1 MLIKQLKFIMIFNRI
16 YLKYKLGGNIMKK
29 QMKKVLCVV
38 LSILMAFSYAVPAF
52 AGSIDNTHLSTKQS
66 DVKSDAEVKA
76 VEKEIDN
83 IGRVKYTE
91 KSYAKITVAENAY
104 NVLSDYQKAEVSNY
118 GILKAAKDAYEAAK
132 ADNID
137 TSSYTITDK
146 GSLSDD
152 VNWFVYDNGLL
163 EITGKGSISSYS
175 KGNAPWYQ
183 YKDTIT
189 SILVRSS
196 ITDIGD
202 SSFYGCNNVTE
213 ITLPFVGASR
223 DAIGYSCSFGYIFGY
238 STSSYTSS
246 NSFDDDFAPDYG
258 YKGPFYNGVYD
269 NGYYYYR
276 FSVPSSLKK
285 VTVTD
290 ATQIGKGAFHK
301 CTGISEIVLN
311 DGITSIGDYAFY
323 NCGVKDFAI
332 PNTVETIGK
341 YAFYNCNN
349 LQEVFISN
357 SVTAIGAYTFYGC
370 NGITKLNI
378 SENVTTIGNY
388 AFYGCSS
395 LTELN
400 IPNKTES
407 VGSYAFA
414 ECRNL
419 KKINIPDSV
428 TNLGEGAFSSE
439 TSMSASDLIIGSG
452 LNAIPQKAFKNCKAL
467 TTINVPKTVTS
478 IGDSAFYGC
487 DSVTE
492 ITLPFVGASR
502 DAKGYSCSFGYIFGY
517 STSSYT
523 SSNSFDDDFAPD
535 YGYKGPFYNGVYDNG
550 YYYYRFSV
558 PSSLKKVT
566 VTDATQIGKG
576 AFHKCTGISE
586 IVLNDGIT
594 SIGDYAFYNCGVK
607 DFAIPNTVETIGKYA
622 FYGCSSLQDM
632 FIPNSVKSIEPYTFY
647 NCNGINKLAIS
658 ENVTSIGDYAF
669 YGCSGIDNLIIPN
682 QTESIGYYAFS
693 NCKGLK
699 KINIP
704 DSVTTMGK
712 GAFSSDNN
720 SMNISELH
728 IGSGLKAIPEETF
741 KNCNQLTSVI
751 VPNTVERIG
760 SRAFSGCNKLT
771 EITLPFVGASRDA
784 TGYSCSFGYIFDYST
799 SSYKERSYFD
809 GDFAPGYGYETG
821 DFTTMGN
828 GYYYYYYDFSVPSS
842 LKTVTIT
849 DADQIGKG
857 AFHQCTNIS
866 KIVLNDGITS
876 IGDYAFYNN
885 PWYNNLT
892 DEFVTVGDNV
902 LIKYNGTKSSVTIPD
917 TVKHIAGGVFKNNNK
932 ISEVILPNG
941 LLSIGDNAFKGTA
954 LSTVTIPR
962 SVTKIGTNAFSSCNL
977 KVYQPSAGYDYD
989 SSNKTVLND
998 SYTKGNDTFYYII
1011 KSDDTAEIIG
1021 CETTSTELTVPEE
1034 IDGHAVSSIGDYGF
1048 AKCSTLKSITIPKNI
1063 KTIGKYA
1070 FDGCTGLINATI
1082 PTTVSSVDDYAFNNC
1097 TGLKNV
1103 TISEGVVSIGKG
1115 CFYNCTSLAEAVV
1128 PDTAKYVG
1136 AYAFYNCTSMVN
1148 ATIGTTTESIGECT
1162 FYNCEKLE
1170 TVVIGYSV
1178 KSIGNYAFYNCALG
1192 RVSVPSATTV
1202 IGNFAFA
1209 ENSNLTKATLRKNLL
1224 TIGDGAFK
1232 DCGLLSTISIPTTVT
1247 SIGDEAFENCTSIA
1261 SVTIPTGVTEI
1272 KKRTFSNCSSLANVT
1287 IKGEVTSIGE
1297 SAFLNN
1303 AFTAIQLPESLKT
1316 IGSSAFKNCGKLE
1329 KITLPNNTAN
1339 IGNAAF
1345 LNCSALHLV
1354 SVPDSVAFVGKNV
1367 FFYNDDIIVEI
1378 RKNSGTVADKL
1389 LTQQGIHHV
1398 ILDENIST
1406 IGKNVFDSCYELST
1420 VTYGNETVKSGEY
1433 KLSKSIKTI
1442 CSEAFKDNPLLRNL
1456 IVPDTL
1462 GTIGDN
1468 AFYNAIQSGHHCKDV
1483 TVTFY
1488 YVNGEI
1494 AANILN
1500 SQYVSH
1506 IVVNDNIHALGEKA
1520 FFNMPVLESISLPD
1534 TISSVGANVFANPGK
1549 KVMATFRGVDGTIDA
1564 SVYDGKISGICYL
1577 YIEDGIKKIGKNAFA
1592 NSDTV
1597 LGVEIVNTDTID
1609 DYAFSNCPAIKQL
1622 YIDSVVNINDYAFYN
1637 DIAIDDIVINQDLVN
1652 IGSHA
1657 FDSCKLI
1664 SKVKLPNTVRN
1675 IGAYAFYD
1683 CNSMKSINIPV
1694 GVDIINEYTFF
1705 GCASLLSV
1713 DLPNT
1718 VKSIGDYAYYGCVLV
1733 NDLSLGNAVESI
1745 GAYAFY
1751 NCNKV
1756 KEILLPD
1763 SLKSIGNY
1771 AFRSCSTI
1779 TEITI
1784 PDSVT
1789 QLGDCVFYACTG
1801 LERAEF
1807 GTGIVKI
1814 GNSEFYGCVKF
1825 TELYL
1830 YGNVN
1835 NIHDLA
1841 FYGAEDAEVYTYPNS
1856 YVEDY
1861 CNDNGLVYHEIGN
1874 ITSVSLTPPSKTEY
1888 VENDKLDTAGMKFNV
1903 TYDNGYERTV
1913 TSGLKITGFDSE
1925 NVGKQTVTVSYRGKS
1940 ATFEVNVSEKKVVDA
1955 EFEFPN
1961 DIKIIQGE
1969 DLDLSSGKVILTYS
1983 DGSQQTIKK
1992 GYAVTGFDKTKVGK
2006 QNITITY
2013 RDFSTDL
2020 EVAVEE
2026 KQEPEHTHNWSDWKY
2041 NNDAVYNSSSD
2052 YKDGT
2057 QTRTCSA
2064 CGESETKEAPNTA
2077 LLRRRGNA
2085 LSLESSITLATY
2097 ITKDVVDYYDEVYA
2111 EFTRNGKTEK
2121 VYPSGKTL
2129 TSNSIVYCIFDYTG
2143 ISPQALGDD
2152 VSITFY
2158 GVKDGV
2164 TYNGNAYKYSATD
2177 YIKSTLNKPTSSAK
2191 LKTLLVDLVYYGE
2204 ACQVYQNY
2212 KTDNLL
2218 TDILTDEQKALR
2230 STADLNVTN
2239 IKNASYET
2247 CENRLVKFGTALRLN
2262 NSVEIAIPLNMTNV
2276 TLDDLSFKVKIGSR
2290 TLTYTYAENPDNFE
2304 KGKDGYWY
2312 FYFDGVYA
2320 NQMSDEVFIT
2330 AYKGDEQVSYTLKYS
2345 VESYAA
2351 TVTDAKLKA
2360 VTDAMMRY
2368 GNSAK
2373 AYAGK

>member
-1 MLIKQLKFIMIFNRI
+1 
-16 YLKYKLGGNIMKK
+16 MKK

-38 LSILMAFSYAVPAF
+38 LSILMAFCYAVPAF
-52 AGSIDNTHLSTKQS
+52 AGSIDNTHLSTKHS
-66 DVKSDAEVKA
+66 DVESDAEVKA
-76 VEKEIDN
+76 VEKKIDA
-83 IGRVKYTE
+83 IGKVHYTD
-91 KSYAKITVAENAY
+91 KSLAKIIVAENAY
-104 NVLSDYQKAEVSNY
+104 NALSDMQKSNVSNY
-118 GILKAAKDAYEAAK
+118 GALKSARNAYDALV

-137 TSSYTITDK
+137 TSSYNITDK

-163 EITGKGSISSYS
+163 EITGKGSIPSYS
-175 KGNAPWYQ
+175 EGNAPWYQ

-196 ITDIGD
+196 IMG
-202 SSFYGCNNVTE
+202 
-213 ITLPFVGASR
+213 
-223 DAIGYSCSFGYIFGY
+223 
-238 STSSYTSS
+238 
-246 NSFDDDFAPDYG
+246 
-258 YKGPFYNGVYD
+258 
-269 NGYYYYR
+269 
-276 FSVPSSLKK
+276 
-285 VTVTD
+285 
-290 ATQIGKGAFHK
+290 
-301 CTGISEIVLN
+301 
-311 DGITSIGDYAFY
+311 
-323 NCGVKDFAI
+323 
-332 PNTVETIGK
+332 
-341 YAFYNCNN
+341 
-349 LQEVFISN
+349 
-357 SVTAIGAYTFYGC
+357 
-370 NGITKLNI
+370 
-378 SENVTTIGNY
+378 
-388 AFYGCSS
+388 
-395 LTELN
+395 
-400 IPNKTES
+400 
-407 VGSYAFA
+407 
-414 ECRNL
+414 
-419 KKINIPDSV
+419 
-428 TNLGEGAFSSE
+428 
-439 TSMSASDLIIGSG
+439 IGS
-452 LNAIPQKAFKNCKAL
+452 
-467 TTINVPKTVTS
+467 
-478 IGDSAFYGC
+478 SAFY
-487 DSVTE
+487 
-492 ITLPFVGASR
+492 
-502 DAKGYSCSFGYIFGY
+502 
-517 STSSYT
+517 
-523 SSNSFDDDFAPD
+523 
-535 YGYKGPFYNGVYDNG
+535 
-550 YYYYRFSV
+550 
-558 PSSLKKVT
+558 
-566 VTDATQIGKG
+566 
-576 AFHKCTGISE
+576 
-586 IVLNDGIT
+586 
-594 SIGDYAFYNCGVK
+594 
-607 DFAIPNTVETIGKYA
+607 
-622 FYGCSSLQDM
+622 
-632 FIPNSVKSIEPYTFY
+632 
-647 NCNGINKLAIS
+647 
-658 ENVTSIGDYAF
+658 
-669 YGCSGIDNLIIPN
+669 
-682 QTESIGYYAFS
+682 
-693 NCKGLK
+693 
-699 KINIP
+699 
-704 DSVTTMGK
+704 
-712 GAFSSDNN
+712 
-720 SMNISELH
+720 
-728 IGSGLKAIPEETF
+728 
-741 KNCNQLTSVI
+741 
-751 VPNTVERIG
+751 
-760 SRAFSGCNKLT
+760 GCNKLT
-771 EITLPFVGASRDA
+771 EITLPFVGTGRSA
-784 TGYSCSFGYIFDYST
+784 TGYTSNFGYIFGYTEDDAHTDSSCNLKVGDVYSKQAGC
-799 SSYKERSYFD
+799 SYNNEVY
-809 GDFAPGYGYETG
+809 YVYQIN
-821 DFTTMGN
+821 GN
-828 GYYYYYYDFSVPSS
+828 TRYYRYYDYKTPSS
-842 LKTVTIT
+842 IKTVTIT
-849 DADQIGKG
+849 DATQIPSG
-857 AFHQCTNIS
+857 AFANNKNVT
-866 KIVLNDGITS
+866 KIVLNDGVTS
-876 IGDYAFYNN
+876 IGDYAFQNN

-892 DEFVTVGDNV
+892 DEFVTIGDNV

-917 TVKHIAGGVFKNNNK
+917 TVKHIAGGVFKNSNK
-932 ISEVILPNG
+932 ISEVILPNE
-941 LLSIGDNAFKGTA
+941 LLSIGQNAFKNCAA
-954 LSTVTIPR
+954 LTTLTIPK
-962 SVTKIGTNAFSSCNL
+962 SVSKIGSNAISDSCAIQ
-977 KVYQPSAGYDYD
+977 VYQPSAGYSYRD
-989 SSNKTVLND
+989 SNKTVLND

-1034 IDGHAVSSIGDYGF
+1034 IDGHTVSAIGDYGF
-1048 AKCSTLKSITIPKNI
+1048 AKCATLKSITIPKNI

-1162 FYNCEKLE
+1162 FYNCKKLE

-1192 RVSVPSATTV
+1192 RVSIPSATTV

-1209 ENSNLTKATLRKNLL
+1209 KNGNMTRTTLRKNLM

-1232 DCGLLSTISIPTTVT
+1232 DCGLLSSISIPTTVT
-1247 SIGDEAFENCTSIA
+1247 SIGNEAFENCTSIA
-1261 SVTIPTGVTEI
+1261 YVTIPTGVTEI
-1272 KKRTFSNCSSLANVT
+1272 KKRTFSNCSSLANVA

-1303 AFTAIQLPESLKT
+1303 AFTAIQLPETLKT

-1354 SVPDSVAFVGKNV
+1354 SMPDSVASVGQNV
-1367 FFYNDDIIVEI
+1367 FFYNDDITVEI

-1389 LTQQGIHHV
+1389 LAQQGVHHV

-1406 IGKNVFDSCYELST
+1406 IGKNVFDSCYELSS
-1420 VTYGNETVKSGEY
+1420 VTYGNESVKSGEY

-1442 CSEAFKDNPLLRNL
+1442 GSEAFKDNPLLRNL

-1462 GTIGDN
+1462 ETIGDN
-1468 AFYNAIQSGHHCKDV
+1468 AFYNAIQSGYHCKDV
-1483 TVTFY
+1483 TVTVY

-1520 FFNMPVLESISLPD
+1520 FFNMPVLETISLPD
-1534 TISSVGANVFANPGK
+1534 TISAVGANVFANPGK

-1564 SVYDGKISGICYL
+1564 SVYDGKTSGICYI
-1577 YIEDGIKKIGKNAFA
+1577 YIEAGIKNIGKNAFA
-1592 NSDTV
+1592 NSDTIQ
-1597 LGVEIVNTDTID
+1597 GVVIVNTDMIGNRAFYQGTALNYVEISCCDTID
-1609 DYAFSNCPAIKQL
+1609 DYAFSDCPAMKQL
-1622 YIDSVVNINDYAFYN
+1622 YIGSVVNINAYAFYN
-1637 DIAIDDIVINQDLVN
+1637 DIAIDDIVISQNLVN

-1664 SKVKLPNTVRN
+1664 PKVKLPNTVRN

-1694 GVDIINEYTFF
+1694 GVDKINEYTFF
-1705 GCASLLSV
+1705 GCASLLSI

-1771 AFRSCSTI
+1771 AFRSCSSI

-1801 LERAEF
+1801 LEKAEF

-1913 TSGLKITGFDSE
+1913 TSGLKITGFNSE

-1992 GYAVTGFDKTKVGK
+1992 GFAVTGFDKTKVGK

-2013 RDFSTDL
+2013 RDFSTAL

-2111 EFTRNGKTEK
+2111 EFTRNGKIEK

-2230 STADLNVTN
+2230 STADLSLTN

>member
-1 MLIKQLKFIMIFNRI
+1 
-16 YLKYKLGGNIMKK
+16 MKK

-38 LSILMAFSYAVPAF
+38 LSILMTFSYAVPAF

-76 VEKEIDN
+76 VEKKIDA
-83 IGRVKYTE
+83 IGKVHYTD
-91 KSYAKITVAENAY
+91 KSLAKIIVAENAY
-104 NVLSDYQKAEVSNY
+104 NALSDKQKSNVSNY
-118 GILKAAKDAYEAAK
+118 GALKAVRNAYDALV

-146 GSLSDD
+146 GSLSNE

-163 EITGKGSISSYS
+163 EITGKGSIPSYS
-175 KGNAPWYQ
+175 EGNAPWYQ

-196 ITDIGD
+196 ITGIG
-202 SSFYGCNNVTE
+202 SSAFYGCNNLMD

-223 DAIGYSCSFGYIFGY
+223 DATGYTSNFGYIFGY
-238 STSSYTSS
+238 TASSSSSTQYSNLKVGDVYSSQDRNTYGNCVYYVYAIYGDERNYKEYT
-246 NSFDDDFAPDYG
+246 
-258 YKGPFYNGVYD
+258 YKT
-269 NGYYYYR
+269 
-276 FSVPSSLKK
+276 PSSIKT
-285 VTVTD
+285 VTITD
-290 ATQIGKGAFHK
+290 ATQIPGGAFANNK
-301 CTGISEIVLN
+301 NVTKIVLN
-311 DGITSIGDYAFY
+311 DGVTSIGDYAFQ
-323 NCGVKDFAI
+323 NNPLKDFAI
-332 PNTVETIGK
+332 PNYVETLGK
-341 YAFYNCNN
+341 YAFYNCKN
-349 LQEVFISN
+349 LQEMFIPN
-357 SVTAIGAYTFYGC
+357 SVTAIGTYTFYGC
-370 NGITKLNI
+370 NRITKLNI
-378 SENVTTIGNY
+378 SENVTTIGDY
-388 AFYGCSS
+388 AFYDCSS

-400 IPNKTES
+400 IPNKTER

-452 LNAIPQKAFKNCKAL
+452 LNVIPQKAFTNCKAL
-467 TTINVPKTVTS
+467 TTINVPKTVIS

-487 DSVTE
+487 NNVTE
-492 ITLPFVGASR
+492 ITLPFVGAGR
-502 DAKGYSCSFGYIFGY
+502 DATGYTSNFGYIFGY
-517 STSSYT
+517 TASSSSSTQYSNLKVGDVYSSQDRNTYGNCVYYVYAIYGDERNYKEYT
-523 SSNSFDDDFAPD
+523 
-535 YGYKGPFYNGVYDNG
+535 YKT
-550 YYYYRFSV
+550 
-558 PSSLKKVT
+558 PSS
-566 VTDATQIGKG
+566 I
-576 AFHKCTGISE
+576 
-586 IVLNDGIT
+586 
-594 SIGDYAFYNCGVK
+594 
-607 DFAIPNTVETIGKYA
+607 
-622 FYGCSSLQDM
+622 
-632 FIPNSVKSIEPYTFY
+632 
-647 NCNGINKLAIS
+647 
-658 ENVTSIGDYAF
+658 
-669 YGCSGIDNLIIPN
+669 
-682 QTESIGYYAFS
+682 
-693 NCKGLK
+693 
-699 KINIP
+699 
-704 DSVTTMGK
+704 
-712 GAFSSDNN
+712 
-720 SMNISELH
+720 
-728 IGSGLKAIPEETF
+728 
-741 KNCNQLTSVI
+741 
-751 VPNTVERIG
+751 
-760 SRAFSGCNKLT
+760 
-771 EITLPFVGASRDA
+771 
-784 TGYSCSFGYIFDYST
+784 
-799 SSYKERSYFD
+799 
-809 GDFAPGYGYETG
+809 
-821 DFTTMGN
+821 
-828 GYYYYYYDFSVPSS
+828 
-842 LKTVTIT
+842 KTVTIT
-849 DADQIGKG
+849 DATQIPSG
-857 AFHQCTNIS
+857 AFANNKNVT
-866 KIVLNDGITS
+866 KVVLNDGIIS
-876 IGDYAFYNN
+876 IGDYAFQNN

-892 DEFVTVGDNV
+892 DEFVTIGDNV

-917 TVKHIAGGVFKNNNK
+917 AVKHVAGGVFKDNSK
-932 ISEVILPNG
+932 ISEVILPNK

-962 SVTKIGTNAFSSCNL
+962 SVTKIGTNAFPSCNL
-977 KVYQPSAGYDYD
+977 KVYQPSAGYDYN

-1034 IDGHAVSSIGDYGF
+1034 IDGHTVSSIGDYGF

-1082 PTTVSSVDDYAFNNC
+1082 PTTVSSVGDYAFNNC

-1103 TISEGVVSIGKG
+1103 TISEGVESIGKG

-1162 FYNCEKLE
+1162 FYNCKKLE

-1192 RVSVPSATTV
+1192 RVSIPSATTV

-1209 ENSNLTKATLRKNLL
+1209 KNSNLTKATLRKNLL

-1316 IGSSAFKNCGKLE
+1316 IGSSAFRNCGKLE
-1329 KITLPNNTAN
+1329 KITLPNNTVN

-1354 SVPDSVAFVGKNV
+1354 SVPDSVASVGKNV
-1367 FFYNDDIIVEI
+1367 FFYNDDITVEI
-1378 RKNSGTVADKL
+1378 RKNSGTVSDKL
-1389 LTQQGIHHV
+1389 LAQQGIHHV

-1406 IGKNVFDSCYELST
+1406 IGKNVFDSCYELSS

-1433 KLSKSIKTI
+1433 KLSKSIKAVG
-1442 CSEAFKDNPLLRNL
+1442 SEVFKNNPLLRNL

-1462 GTIGDN
+1462 ENIGDN
-1468 AFYNAIQSGHHCKDV
+1468 AFYNAIQSGYHCKDV
-1483 TVTFY
+1483 IVTFY

-1520 FFNMPVLESISLPD
+1520 FFNMPVLETISLPD
-1534 TISSVGANVFANPGK
+1534 TISAVGANVFANPGK

-1564 SVYDGKISGICYL
+1564 SVYDGKTSGICYL
-1577 YIEDGIKKIGKNAFA
+1577 YIEDGIKNIGKNAFA

-1609 DYAFSNCPAIKQL
+1609 DYAFSNCPAMKQL

-1637 DIAIDDIVINQDLVN
+1637 DIAIDDIVINQNLVN

-1664 SKVKLPNTVRN
+1664 PKVKLPNTVRN

-1756 KEILLPD
+1756 KEIILPD

-1771 AFRSCSTI
+1771 AFRSCSSI

-2013 RDFSTDL
+2013 RDFSTAL

-2230 STADLNVTN
+2230 STADLNLTN

-2368 GNSAK
+2368 GKSAK

>member
-1 MLIKQLKFIMIFNRI
+1 
-16 YLKYKLGGNIMKK
+16 MKK

-52 AGSIDNTHLSTKQS
+52 AGSIDNTHLSTKHS
-66 DVKSDAEVKA
+66 DIESDTEVKA
-76 VEKEIDN
+76 VEKKIDT
-83 IGRVKYTE
+83 IGKVHYTD
-91 KSYAKITVAENAY
+91 KSLAKIIVAENAY
-104 NVLSDYQKAEVSNY
+104 NALSNTQKLSVSNY
-118 GILKAAKDAYEAAK
+118 GALKSARNTYDALV

-163 EITGKGSISSYS
+163 EIAGKGSIPSYS

-246 NSFDDDFAPDYG
+246 NSFDDDFAPGYG
-258 YKGPFYNGVYD
+258 YKGPVYNGAYD

-301 CTGISEIVLN
+301 CTGISE
-311 DGITSIGDYAFY
+311 
-323 NCGVKDFAI
+323 
-332 PNTVETIGK
+332 
-341 YAFYNCNN
+341 
-349 LQEVFISN
+349 
-357 SVTAIGAYTFYGC
+357 
-370 NGITKLNI
+370 
-378 SENVTTIGNY
+378 
-388 AFYGCSS
+388 
-395 LTELN
+395 
-400 IPNKTES
+400 
-407 VGSYAFA
+407 
-414 ECRNL
+414 
-419 KKINIPDSV
+419 
-428 TNLGEGAFSSE
+428 
-439 TSMSASDLIIGSG
+439 
-452 LNAIPQKAFKNCKAL
+452 
-467 TTINVPKTVTS
+467 
-478 IGDSAFYGC
+478 
-487 DSVTE
+487 
-492 ITLPFVGASR
+492 
-502 DAKGYSCSFGYIFGY
+502 
-517 STSSYT
+517 
-523 SSNSFDDDFAPD
+523 
-535 YGYKGPFYNGVYDNG
+535 
-550 YYYYRFSV
+550 
-558 PSSLKKVT
+558 
-566 VTDATQIGKG
+566 
-576 AFHKCTGISE
+576 
-586 IVLNDGIT
+586 
-594 SIGDYAFYNCGVK
+594 
-607 DFAIPNTVETIGKYA
+607 
-622 FYGCSSLQDM
+622 
-632 FIPNSVKSIEPYTFY
+632 
-647 NCNGINKLAIS
+647 
-658 ENVTSIGDYAF
+658 
-669 YGCSGIDNLIIPN
+669 
-682 QTESIGYYAFS
+682 
-693 NCKGLK
+693 
-699 KINIP
+699 
-704 DSVTTMGK
+704 
-712 GAFSSDNN
+712 
-720 SMNISELH
+720 
-728 IGSGLKAIPEETF
+728 
-741 KNCNQLTSVI
+741 
-751 VPNTVERIG
+751 
-760 SRAFSGCNKLT
+760 
-771 EITLPFVGASRDA
+771 
-784 TGYSCSFGYIFDYST
+784 
-799 SSYKERSYFD
+799 
-809 GDFAPGYGYETG
+809 
-821 DFTTMGN
+821 
-828 GYYYYYYDFSVPSS
+828 
-842 LKTVTIT
+842 
-849 DADQIGKG
+849 
-857 AFHQCTNIS
+857 
-866 KIVLNDGITS
+866 IVLNDGITS

-917 TVKHIAGGVFKNNNK
+917 TVKHIAGGVFKDNNK
-932 ISEVILPNG
+932 ISEVVLPNE

-962 SVTKIGTNAFSSCNL
+962 SVTKIGTNAFPSCNL

-1063 KTIGKYA
+1063 KIIGKYA
-1070 FDGCTGLINATI
+1070 FTGCTGLINATI
-1082 PTTVSSVDDYAFNNC
+1082 PTTVSSVGDYAFNNC

-1103 TISEGVVSIGKG
+1103 TISEGVESIGKG

-1162 FYNCEKLE
+1162 FYNCENLE

-1178 KSIGNYAFYNCALG
+1178 KSIGDYAFYNCALG
-1192 RVSVPSATTV
+1192 RVSIPSATTV

-1209 ENSNLTKATLRKNLL
+1209 KNGNMTRATLRKNLM

-1232 DCGLLSTISIPTTVT
+1232 DCGLLSSISIPTTVT

-1303 AFTAIQLPESLKT
+1303 AFTAIQLPEMLKT
-1316 IGSSAFKNCGKLE
+1316 IGSSAFENCGKLE

-1354 SVPDSVAFVGKNV
+1354 SVPDSVASVGQYV
-1367 FFYNDDIIVEI
+1367 FFYNDDITVEI

-1389 LTQQGIHHV
+1389 LARQGIHHV
-1398 ILDENIST
+1398 ILDENISA
-1406 IGKNVFDSCYELST
+1406 IGKNVFDSCYELSS

-1433 KLSKSIKTI
+1433 KLSKSIKAI
-1442 CSEAFKDNPLLRNL
+1442 GSEAFKDNPLLRNL

-1462 GTIGDN
+1462 ETIGDN
-1468 AFYNAIQSGHHCKDV
+1468 AFYNAIQSGYHCKDVDV

-1520 FFNMPVLESISLPD
+1520 FFNMPVLETISLPD
-1534 TISSVGANVFANPGK
+1534 TISAVGANVFANPGK

-1564 SVYDGKISGICYL
+1564 SVYDGKTSGICYI
-1577 YIEDGIKKIGKNAFA
+1577 YIEDGIKNIGKNAFA

-1609 DYAFSNCPAIKQL
+1609 DYAFSNCPAMKQL

-1637 DIAIDDIVINQDLVN
+1637 DIAIDNIVIDQNLVN

-1664 SKVKLPNTVRN
+1664 PKVKLPNTVRN

-1694 GVDIINEYTFF
+1694 GVDKINEYTFF

-1733 NDLSLGNAVESI
+1733 NDLSFGNAVESI

-1756 KEILLPD
+1756 KEIILPD

-1771 AFRSCSTI
+1771 AFRSCSSI

-1801 LERAEF
+1801 LEKAEF

-1830 YGNVN
+1830 YGSVN

-1940 ATFEVNVSEKKVVDA
+1940 ATFEVNVSEKQVVDA

-1992 GYAVTGFDKTKVGK
+1992 GFAVTGFDKTKVGK

-2013 RDFSTDL
+2013 RDFSTAL

-2057 QTRTCSA
+2057 QTRTCST

-2111 EFTRNGKTEK
+2111 EFTRNGKTER

-2212 KTDNLL
+2212 KIDNLL

-2230 STADLNVTN
+2230 STADLNLTN

-2330 AYKGDEQVSYTLKYS
+2330 AYKGTEQVSYTLKYS

>member
-1 MLIKQLKFIMIFNRI
+1 
-16 YLKYKLGGNIMKK
+16 
-29 QMKKVLCVV
+29 MKKVLCVV

-66 DVKSDAEVKA
+66 VVKSDAEVKA
-76 VEKEIDN
+76 VEKKIDA
-83 IGRVKYTE
+83 IGKVHYTD
-91 KSYAKITVAENAY
+91 KSLAKIIVAENAY
-104 NVLSDYQKAEVSNY
+104 NALSDKQKSNVSNY
-118 GILKAAKDAYEAAK
+118 GALKAARNAYDALA

-152 VNWFVYDNGLL
+152 VNWFLYDNGLL
-163 EITGKGSISSYS
+163 EITGKGSIPSYS

-196 ITDIGD
+196 ITGIGN
-202 SSFYGCNNVTE
+202 SAFYGCDNVTD
-213 ITLPFVGASR
+213 ITLPFVGESR
-223 DAIGYSCSFGYIFGY
+223 MATGYKATFGYVFGYTTYDAAHKEKLRTTSSDYLYKVYTATGDVYSNTSYNSSNTSIRYRDTQSDAFANYYVKTNENPWYSCYDYYTGSYWHYGSTNNETYNLQTY
-238 STSSYTSS
+238 S
-246 NSFDDDFAPDYG
+246 
-258 YKGPFYNGVYD
+258 
-269 NGYYYYR
+269 YY
-276 FSVPSSLKK
+276 VPTKLT
-285 VTVTD
+285 TVNITD
-290 ATQIGKGAFHK
+290 ADKIETAAFNNCK
-301 CTGISEIVLN
+301 NITKITLN
-311 DGITSIGDYAFY
+311 DG
-323 NCGVKDFAI
+323 
-332 PNTVETIGK
+332 
-341 YAFYNCNN
+341 
-349 LQEVFISN
+349 
-357 SVTAIGAYTFYGC
+357 
-370 NGITKLNI
+370 
-378 SENVTTIGNY
+378 
-388 AFYGCSS
+388 
-395 LTELN
+395 
-400 IPNKTES
+400 
-407 VGSYAFA
+407 
-414 ECRNL
+414 
-419 KKINIPDSV
+419 
-428 TNLGEGAFSSE
+428 
-439 TSMSASDLIIGSG
+439 
-452 LNAIPQKAFKNCKAL
+452 
-467 TTINVPKTVTS
+467 
-478 IGDSAFYGC
+478 
-487 DSVTE
+487 
-492 ITLPFVGASR
+492 
-502 DAKGYSCSFGYIFGY
+502 
-517 STSSYT
+517 
-523 SSNSFDDDFAPD
+523 
-535 YGYKGPFYNGVYDNG
+535 
-550 YYYYRFSV
+550 
-558 PSSLKKVT
+558 
-566 VTDATQIGKG
+566 
-576 AFHKCTGISE
+576 
-586 IVLNDGIT
+586 
-594 SIGDYAFYNCGVK
+594 
-607 DFAIPNTVETIGKYA
+607 
-622 FYGCSSLQDM
+622 
-632 FIPNSVKSIEPYTFY
+632 
-647 NCNGINKLAIS
+647 
-658 ENVTSIGDYAF
+658 VTSIGDYAF
-669 YGCSGIDNLIIPN
+669 QS
-682 QTESIGYYAFS
+682 
-693 NCKGLK
+693 
-699 KINIP
+699 
-704 DSVTTMGK
+704 
-712 GAFSSDNN
+712 
-720 SMNISELH
+720 
-728 IGSGLKAIPEETF
+728 
-741 KNCNQLTSVI
+741 
-751 VPNTVERIG
+751 
-760 SRAFSGCNKLT
+760 
-771 EITLPFVGASRDA
+771 
-784 TGYSCSFGYIFDYST
+784 
-799 SSYKERSYFD
+799 
-809 GDFAPGYGYETG
+809 
-821 DFTTMGN
+821 
-828 GYYYYYYDFSVPSS
+828 
-842 LKTVTIT
+842 
-849 DADQIGKG
+849 
-857 AFHQCTNIS
+857 
-866 KIVLNDGITS
+866 
-876 IGDYAFYNN
+876 N

-892 DEFVTVGDNV
+892 DEFETVGDNV

-917 TVKHIAGGVFKNNNK
+917 TVKHIGGGVFKNNSK
-932 ISEVILPNG
+932 ISEVILPNE
-941 LLSIGDNAFKGTA
+941 LLSIGDNAFNGTA

-962 SVTKIGTNAFSSCNL
+962 SVTKIGTNAFPSCNL
-977 KVYQPSAGYDYD
+977 KVYQPSAGYDYN

-1070 FDGCTGLINATI
+1070 FNGCTGLINATI
-1082 PTTVSSVDDYAFNNC
+1082 PTTVSSVGDYAFNNC

-1103 TISEGVVSIGKG
+1103 TISEGVESIGKG

-1148 ATIGTTTESIGECT
+1148 ATIGTTTESIGEYT

-1178 KSIGNYAFYNCALG
+1178 KSIGDYAFYNCGLSK
-1192 RVSVPSATTV
+1192 VTIPSSTKY
-1202 IGNFAFA
+1202 IGKYAFA
-1209 ENSNLTKATLRKNLL
+1209 NNKSMTKVTHKKGVV
-1224 TIGDGAFK
+1224 TI
-1232 DCGLLSTISIPTTVT
+1232 
-1247 SIGDEAFENCTSIA
+1247 DEFAYQNCTSLETVTLPTSLEIISKGVFQNCSLLKTA
-1261 SVTIPTGVTEI
+1261 NLPSSLKTLGSYAFDNCSSLPTVTIPTGVTVI
-1272 KKRTFSNCSSLANVT
+1272 NDCTFNKCTSLATVT
-1287 IKGEVTSIGE
+1287 INSNVTSIGFDAFRE
-1297 SAFLNN
+1297 CAFSA
-1303 AFTAIQLPESLKT
+1303 
-1316 IGSSAFKNCGKLE
+1316 
-1329 KITLPNNTAN
+1329 ITLPNTVETIKGGAFRGCAKLTKIIIPDATKT
-1339 IGNAAF
+1339 IGEAAF
-1345 LNCSALHLV
+1345 FDCTELSEISVADSLECLGDSAL
-1354 SVPDSVAFVGKNV
+1354 KN
-1367 FFYNDDIIVEI
+1367 NNNLTAKI
-1378 RKNSGTVADKL
+1378 RYLSGTVTDSLFEK
-1389 LTQQGIHHV
+1389 QGVSHAV
-1398 ILDENIST
+1398 LDENISKIGNSVFAYCYKLNDITYGDKKAADGEFLFSDKVVSLGNEIFKDASLLKNLIIPDTIET
-1406 IGKNVFDSCYELST
+1406 IGT
-1420 VTYGNETVKSGEY
+1420 
-1433 KLSKSIKTI
+1433 
-1442 CSEAFKDNPLLRNL
+1442 
-1456 IVPDTL
+1456 
-1462 GTIGDN
+1462 N
-1468 AFYNAIQSGHHCKDV
+1468 AFYNSVDGGYHTQNV

-1488 YVNGEI
+1488 YVGGNI
-1494 AANILN
+1494 AADILKE
-1500 SQYVSH
+1500 QKISH
-1506 IVVNDNIHALGEKA
+1506 IVINDNIKSLGNNA
-1520 FFNMPVLESISLPD
+1520 FNSITTLETVSLPD
-1534 TISSVGANVFANPGK
+1534 TVTTCGDNVFAESSGN
-1549 KVMATFRGVDGTIDA
+1549 VTAYFRGVDSTVDKDVYKAKLSGLTYLVFDKNIKTIDSYSFA
-1564 SVYDGKISGICYL
+1564 NTSTVKGVIIHNTDMIKDHAFADSTSINGVVIENAGSIGEYAFSNSSAMN
-1577 YIEDGIKKIGKNAFA
+1577 YIEIGKVNLIGKYAF
-1592 NSDTV
+1592 SDSSTNKIE
-1597 LGVEIVNTDTID
+1597 LDDIDTID
-1609 DYAFSNCPAIKQL
+1609 DYAFSNCPAMKQL
-1622 YIDSVVNINDYAFYN
+1622 YIDSVININDYAFYN
-1637 DIAIDDIVINQDLVN
+1637 DIAIDDIVINQNLVN

-1664 SKVKLPNTVRN
+1664 PKVKLPNTVRN

-1694 GVDIINEYTFF
+1694 GVDKINEYTFF

-1733 NDLSLGNAVESI
+1733 NDLSLGNAVETI

-1756 KEILLPD
+1756 KEIILPD

-1771 AFRSCSTI
+1771 AFRSCSSI

-1801 LERAEF
+1801 LEKAEF

-1888 VENDKLDTAGMKFNV
+1888 VENDKLDTAGMEFNV

-1913 TSGLKITGFDSE
+1913 TNGLKITGFNSE

-1961 DIKIIQGE
+1961 DIKIIQGD

-1983 DGSQQTIKK
+1983 DGDQQTIKK

-2006 QNITITY
+2006 QNVTITY

-2020 EVAVEE
+2020 EVTVEE

-2121 VYPSGKTL
+2121 VYSSGKTL
-2129 TSNSIVYCIFDYTG
+2129 TSGSTVYCVFDYTG

-2218 TDILTDEQKALR
+2218 TDILTDEQKALH
-2230 STADLNVTN
+2230 STDDLNLTN

-2262 NSVEIAIPLNMTNV
+2262 NSVEIAMPLNMTNV